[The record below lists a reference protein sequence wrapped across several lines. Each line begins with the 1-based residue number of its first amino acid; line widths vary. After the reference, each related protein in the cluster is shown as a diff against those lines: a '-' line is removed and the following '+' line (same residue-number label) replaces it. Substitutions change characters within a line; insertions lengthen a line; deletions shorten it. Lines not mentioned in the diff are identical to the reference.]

1 MGDQG
6 LSAAER
12 FVGTWVLIR
21 MEIERPDG
29 SFDYPLGRDVAGT
42 VTFTADGFMAVQL
55 MARNRAKFKS
65 GDVYSST
72 ADERTLAAAGYLAY
86 GGRYDV
92 DEERGTLT
100 NHVEVSLFPN
110 WLGRDQHRFFAFDG
124 DQLTL
129 STVQGFMAGGKGVA
143 RLVWRRRAPGEPLT

>member
-12 FVGTWVLIR
+12 FIGTWGLIR

-29 SFDYPLGRDVAGT
+29 SLDYPLGRDVAGM

-55 MARNRAKFKS
+55 MARDRARFAS

-72 ADERTLAAAGYLAY
+72 ADERGVASAGYLAY
-86 GGRYDV
+86 GGRYNV
-92 DEERGTLT
+92 DEERGILT

-110 WLGRDQHRFFAFDG
+110 WIGRDQHRFYVFDG

-129 STVQGFMAGGKGVA
+129 STVQGFMAGSQGVA
-143 RLVWRRRAPGEPLT
+143 RLVWHRRAPGEPLT